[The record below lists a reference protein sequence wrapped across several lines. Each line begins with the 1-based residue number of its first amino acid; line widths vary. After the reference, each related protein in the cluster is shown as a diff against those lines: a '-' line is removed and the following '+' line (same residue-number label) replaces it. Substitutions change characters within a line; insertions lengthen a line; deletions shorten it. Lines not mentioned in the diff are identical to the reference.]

1 MYESYWQ
8 LDAKP
13 FEPNGDGPWYYPAER
28 HQASLLKL
36 RYAIESRRAGAVLAG
51 PSGSG
56 KTLIVESLKLQL
68 EETIAPQ
75 VHLTF
80 PQLPPDQLL
89 AWLADELTGGTT
101 IGQSASAEQNVRRI
115 ATALQ
120 DNAREGKHALVV
132 IDEAQILEETGA

>member
-89 AWLADELTGGTT
+89 AWLAD
-101 IGQSASAEQNVRRI
+101 AEKREARR
-115 ATALQ
+115 
-120 DNAREGKHALVV
+120 
-132 IDEAQILEETGA
+132 